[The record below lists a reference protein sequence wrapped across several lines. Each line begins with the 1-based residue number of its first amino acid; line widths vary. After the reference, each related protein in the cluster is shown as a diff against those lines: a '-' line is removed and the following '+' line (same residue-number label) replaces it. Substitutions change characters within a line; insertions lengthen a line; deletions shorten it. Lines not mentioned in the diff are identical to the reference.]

1 MFTNARIQDPPAG
14 AAAAVAAAAPMLPVV
29 LYDGACVFCTAQ
41 AERVARISGGRIAVR
56 PLQQALADV
65 PWVDPDEAIQALHL
79 VDRDGRTYAGAAAIV
94 RLLRLTRPVLGWLV
108 LPYHLPGVRWLA
120 ERAYAFVA
128 NRRYAIAGRTDAA
141 WDDGGDGCA
150 TGACGVP
157 WAQRG
162 EQGRDLQRP

>member
-1 MFTNARIQDPPAG
+1 MFTNAQIQDPPAG
-14 AAAAVAAAAPMLPVV
+14 ADLAAAASLLPVV

-41 AERVARISGGRIAVR
+41 AERVKRISGGRISVR

-94 RLLRLTRPVLGWLV
+94 RLLRLTRPALGLLV
-108 LPYHLPGVRWLA
+108 LPYHLPGIRWLA

-128 NRRYAIAGRTDAA
+128 KRRYAIAGRA
-141 WDDGGDGCA
+141 DDGADDACA

-157 WAQRG
+157 WAQRSPSG
-162 EQGRDLQRP
+162 DAG

>member
-1 MFTNARIQDPPAG
+1 MFTTTPDP
-14 AAAAVAAAAPMLPVV
+14 VRLEAAAPHLPVV

-41 AERVARISGGRIAVR
+41 AERVKRISGGRIAVR
-56 PLQQALADV
+56 PLQEALADV

-79 VDRDGRTYAGAAAIV
+79 VDLDGRSYAGAAAVV
-94 RLLRLTRPVLGWLV
+94 RLLRLTRPVLGVLV

-128 NRRYAIAGRTDAA
+128 NRRYAIAGRTDPDA
-141 WDDGGDGCA
+141 CA

-157 WAQRG
+157 WAERSPLDEAG
-162 EQGRDLQRP
+162 